1 MNALASVANLRILVF
16 YTVLCVMINT
26 SPLYDSGAFSEE
38 RALQPELPV
47 ASAGIQR
54 WVWESQF
61 GAMLIEV
68 VDDVPYV
75 NGVRVDRAAEG
86 PNLL

>member
-1 MNALASVANLRILVF
+1 MA
-16 YTVLCVMINT
+16 
-26 SPLYDSGAFSEE
+26 GAFSLDDRGTFSEE
-38 RALQPELPV
+38 PALQAPLPPGSKV
-47 ASAGIQR
+47 VQR

-75 NGVRVDRAAEG
+75 NGVRVERAAEG
-86 PNLL
+86 PKPALRSSHS